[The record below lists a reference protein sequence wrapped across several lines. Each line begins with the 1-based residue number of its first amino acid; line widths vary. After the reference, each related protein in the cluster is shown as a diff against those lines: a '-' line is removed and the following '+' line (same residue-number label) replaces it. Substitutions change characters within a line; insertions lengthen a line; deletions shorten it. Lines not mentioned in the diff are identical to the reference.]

1 MNKPFKKL
9 TAMKAIR
16 AKCLQCACG
25 QTSEIKECTV
35 TTCALYPFRMGHAPK
50 PAVNA
55 LDLKIFSDGTGQI
68 YSIRENCPVDEEEE
82 EE

>member
-35 TTCALYPFRMGHAPK
+35 TTCAPK
-50 PAVNA
+50 PPVNA
-55 LDLKIFSDGTGQI
+55 LDITVFRDGTGQI
-68 YSIRENCPVDEEEE
+68 FSIRDKDEDEEENE
-82 EE
+82 

>member
-1 MNKPFKKL
+1 MKDFKKL

-16 AKCLQCACG
+16 AKCLQCTLG

-35 TTCALYPFRMGHAPK
+35 KTCALWSFRMGHAPK

-55 LDLKIFSDGTGQI
+55 LDLKISPNGTGQI
-68 YSIRENCPVDEEEE
+68 YSIRENCSVDDEEEE
-82 EE
+82 E

>member
-50 PAVNA
+50 PPVNA
-55 LDLKIFSDGTGQI
+55 LDITVFRDGTGQI
-68 YSIRENCPVDEEEE
+68 FSIRDKDEDEEENV
-82 EE
+82 